1 MTSEIASA
9 SLYKPN
15 GSHIDPYSIKVLFA
29 PDAKF
34 SSDDQLRSLYA
45 PLKGASLDTV
55 VFLETRLMDIPKK
68 IPMPSMQS
76 INTSKGEVVV
86 NDLMRNEFCDE
97 DDDFFI
103 DDSAFS
109 HDMEV
114 LRHLPYLQDVLEDF
128 KVLSVPICDD
138 DPAIVRE
145 VDYVLSELLGGRNV
159 LVIASCSME
168 GNSPFLDTMETMITT
183 MDVSNLMNKVNSGEC
198 GLSGTASFLSGILL
212 AKSWGLDLSFFKP
225 SNNLES
231 SVAGYA
237 LLAPKNS

>member
-1 MTSEIASA
+1 MTSEIQS
-9 SLYKPN
+9 SSIYKN
-15 GSHIDPYSIKVLFA
+15 DGLHIDPYSIKVLFV
-29 PDAKF
+29 PDINY
-34 SSDDQLRSLYA
+34 STEIQLRKLYA
-45 PLKGASLDTV
+45 PLKGASLDTII
-55 VFLETRLMDIPKK
+55 FLETRLMDISKK
-68 IPMPSMQS
+68 IPMPSMNS
-76 INTSKGEVVV
+76 IITPNGEIIV

-109 HDMEV
+109 SDMEV
-114 LRHLPYLQDVLEDF
+114 LRHLPYLQEVMDDF
-128 KVLSVPICDD
+128 KILSVPICDD

-159 LVIASCSME
+159 LVIVACSMP
-168 GNSPFLDTMETMITT
+168 GDSPYAETLETMMTT

-212 AKSWGLDLSFFKP
+212 SKSWELEFSFIKPLDDS
-225 SNNLES
+225 ES

-237 LLAPKNS
+237 VLAPKM